1 MLRQWLGGL
10 RLRLRAQR
18 PGQRGGAG
26 LQHRSIWSLRLPKRR
41 LASGLLI
48 ALAFTL
54 LLALTK
60 QQIAAAW
67 GQQLIAWM
75 HALGLPGQF
84 VLPTADSSDFFS
96 LPVPLIDVQL
106 RDLGML
112 TTATHAL
119 VVLLVWELSG
129 WLPDAAKPLS
139 YLLRFA
145 VLIHA
150 AAIVYFWFW
159 PARFLHPL
167 SNHVAGG
174 LRQAWAL
181 MLVTPWLHLCMYYI
195 FPFAV
200 WQRVALTAVTLLFL
214 FVLTPLQYASHVAL
228 VYQLGLIMSPL
239 LYLLFGVM
247 VPMLGLVALYG
258 WGMSWHRASPAAEA

>member
-1 MLRQWLGGL
+1 MVTMRRWLG
-10 RLRLRAQR
+10 RLRPRAQR

-48 ALAFTL
+48 ALGFTL
-54 LLALTK
+54 LLVLAK

-75 HALGLPGQF
+75 HALDVPGQF
-84 VLPTADSSDFFS
+84 VPAVAARTDMVS
-96 LPVPLIDVQL
+96 LPVPLIDVRL
-106 RDLGML
+106 RDFGML
-112 TTATHAL
+112 ATAAHGLAA
-119 VVLLVWELSG
+119 LLVWEFSG
-129 WLPDAAKPLS
+129 WLPDGARPLS

-159 PARFLHPL
+159 PARFPHPL
-167 SNHVAGG
+167 SSHVAGG

-181 MLVTPWLHLCMYYI
+181 MLVTPWLHLCMYYV

-214 FVLTPLQYASHVAL
+214 FVLTPLQYASHAAL
-228 VYQLGLIMSPL
+228 VYGLGLVMSPL

-258 WGMSWHRASPAAEA
+258 WGMSWHRPSRAAGA